1 MGFFAL
7 ECECDKVSVSA
18 KRCDESD
25 SVVLGDSSNKT
36 ASFCVVIF
44 QVHLYEQISN
54 INLQGFPLCDSVCPS
69 KI

>member
-1 MGFFAL
+1 MTRLNGSQ
-7 ECECDKVSVSA
+7 DINVYYYN
-18 KRCDESD
+18 
-25 SVVLGDSSNKT
+25 NKT
-36 ASFCVVIF
+36 ASFCVVIHVF